1 MDIKSP
7 TLQRFFQDWQTWR
20 GTRSFPARSDIDP
33 LRLRY
38 ILGNLSLV
46 DVLRD
51 PLRFFFRIQG
61 TASVDRVGYDLTGKT
76 LDALPTQTLRDIM
89 HANLVRALDGREP
102 LLIFHESMSMY
113 KGFGH
118 LEVLVLP
125 FSSDQNIVDML
136 VIATH
141 YDVPKRYWQ
150 QKPAVPA
157 SPA

>member
-20 GTRSFPARSDIDP
+20 GTRAFPARSDVDP
-33 LRLRY
+33 LSLRY
-38 ILGNLSLV
+38 ILGNLSVV

-61 TASVDRVGYDLTGKT
+61 TASVDRTNFDLTGKS
-76 LDALPTQTLRDIM
+76 LDVLPNETLRNIM
-89 HANLVRALDGREP
+89 HNNLVRALEKRAP

-113 KGFGH
+113 KVFGH
-118 LEVLVLP
+118 LEVLVVP
-125 FSSDQNIVDML
+125 FSSDQDIIDML

-141 YDVPKRYWQ
+141 YDVPRRYWKQ
-150 QKPAVPA
+150 QSAAPVTPA
-157 SPA
+157 